1 MKFDDILKLE
11 REEQNKVLENI
22 HNKMDELGIDELVSR
37 IKNLIK
43 ACVPDSV
50 WGKKEL
56 LEKNDYTV
64 VFKNKKIF
72 SIKMFYEYYDELCV
86 ELSFAGMRVVFIPE
100 HRGENIVFE
109 IDGFDEFV
117 SMSDNL

>member
-72 SIKMFYEYYDELCV
+72 
-86 ELSFAGMRVVFIPE
+86 P
-100 HRGENIVFE
+100 
-109 IDGFDEFV
+109 
-117 SMSDNL
+117 